1 MSRGTV
7 RYWAAAR
14 AAAGTDEEVYDA
26 GTVAE
31 ALDAA
36 RERHGARLTQVLAR
50 CSYLVDGT
58 AVAAADHARTTLA
71 EGGVLDVLPP
81 FAGG

>member
-14 AAAGTDEEVYDA
+14 AAAGTDDEPFDA

-36 RERHGARLTQVLAR
+36 RERHGARLAAVLAR
-50 CSYLVDGT
+50 CSFLVDGT
-58 AVAAADHARTTLA
+58 AVASTDHATTALA